1 MSDQSY
7 TPTPIKRNRRTKSEM
22 IRLRDGLS
30 ALAERHNPLT
40 IRQLFYRAVAT
51 SLIDK
56 TQKEYD
62 NVVVRLVGLMREEGT
77 IPFEWIIDNTRWM
90 RKPNTHHGLES
101 MLVHTQRTY
110 RRSIW
115 DDQQAYVEI
124 WCESDSI
131 AGILY
136 DVTEEFDVP
145 LMPTGGQPS
154 KSFLWAG
161 AQNLADKSVP
171 CFVYYFGDYDKAGMD
186 ISRRIETDI
195 RRYLPQRSEFH
206 FARVAINED
215 QIAQFK
221 LPTRPPKDK
230 KSGFTETVELEA
242 MTTEDLHAICRGCI
256 EQHID
261 FELLARLKETE
272 AMERETLATII
283 SRLEYAD
290 E

>member
-1 MSDQSY
+1 MNDQSY

-30 ALAERHNPLT
+30 ALAELHNPLT

-136 DVTEEFDVP
+136 DVTSCNLQRLYRAAYRFRVVSETQRDR
-145 LMPTGGQPS
+145 GNR
-154 KSFLWAG
+154 AG
-161 AQNLADKSVP
+161 NTR
-171 CFVYYFGDYDKAGMD
+171 YYHQSIG
-186 ISRRIETDI
+186 
-195 RRYLPQRSEFH
+195 
-206 FARVAINED
+206 V
-215 QIAQFK
+215 
-221 LPTRPPKDK
+221 
-230 KSGFTETVELEA
+230 
-242 MTTEDLHAICRGCI
+242 CR
-256 EQHID
+256 
-261 FELLARLKETE
+261 
-272 AMERETLATII
+272 
-283 SRLEYAD
+283 
-290 E
+290 